1 MAIVC
6 AGVTLLGACSQR
18 VNVSTPHI
26 PATAFASQNVTP
38 GRYAIT
44 LQTGGWATEVK
55 TKGWTCGAWGFPAD
69 FNNGY
74 TAAIRSA
81 MRQSFEHV
89 EFLTDAVGEEK
100 LRKMDMDAHIYVY
113 QGNLKSGFGV
123 EQNLFSGTLTAEVE
137 FDGTVVVKNQ
147 AGQHGEAA
155 VAGQGSGTDEA
166 FFGCDNI
173 AKPIQQ
179 AGGEAMKNFIID
191 AVNAA
196 KLHVIELRL
205 KAIESKVPTS

>member
-81 MRQSFEHV
+81 MQQSFEHV

-196 KLHVIELRL
+196 KLNVIKLRS
-205 KAIESKVPTS
+205 KAQESKVPTS